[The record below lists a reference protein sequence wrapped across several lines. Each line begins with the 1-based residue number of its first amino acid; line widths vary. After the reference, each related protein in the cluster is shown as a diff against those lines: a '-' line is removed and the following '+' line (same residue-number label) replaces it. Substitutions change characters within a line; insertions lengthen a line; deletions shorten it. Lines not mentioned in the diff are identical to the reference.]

1 MKNFKKTILSS
12 FMLVVATYSGS
23 SLAVDRGVVIDK
35 EDVLNVIQ
43 NLEMQQ
49 AVIKNM
55 QKVVEIE
62 QFIHAITRLNM
73 ISGDL
78 EKKTSNEDVKI
89 LIIDGNKQVKIIES
103 YMSNSENDIIPSL
116 INMYNQ
122 VLDEYKSYKV
132 INGIQ
137 L

>member
-1 MKNFKKTILSS
+1 MWNRLDLIFKSAYNPIMKIHNKEQAINYFGSVKKMAEALGVTRQAIYMWRDELSQDKQDRIL
-12 FMLVVATYSGS
+12 G
-23 SLAVDRGVVIDK
+23 
-35 EDVLNVIQ
+35 
-43 NLEMQQ
+43 
-49 AVIKNM
+49 
-55 QKVVEIE
+55 
-62 QFIHAITRLNM
+62 AITRLNM